1 MGTWR
6 EIIDGI
12 GERTEFG
19 NARLVRDPRR
29 KGGWTLLF
37 EEVQQSYVDVADPT
51 YLSFE
56 YARRIAAVV
65 DTMAPA
71 GAPLRVLHLGGGAF
85 TMPPLRRRDPA
96 RLHAG
101 DRRPGPAAGRVR
113 AAGRAVA

>member
-6 EIIDGI
+6 EIVDGI

-51 YLSFE
+51 HLSFE

-71 GAPLRVLHLGGGAF
+71 GRRCGSCTSAVAPSRCRG
-85 TMPPLRRRDPA
+85 TSP
-96 RLHAG
+96 
-101 DRRPGPAAGRVR
+101 RPGPAPRR
-113 AAGRAVA
+113 

>member
-37 EEVQQSYVDVADPT
+37 EEVQQSYVGSAT
-51 YLSFE
+51 S
-56 YARRIAAVV
+56 
-65 DTMAPA
+65 T
-71 GAPLRVLHLGGGAF
+71 
-85 TMPPLRRRDPA
+85 
-96 RLHAG
+96 
-101 DRRPGPAAGRVR
+101 
-113 AAGRAVA
+113 